1 MAALRLMT
9 FNVHL
14 PPAVVAVPPN
24 VEDTAV
30 EDAKAIAN
38 AIQNLPIRDRPDVIA
53 FNEVFHEKARD
64 TLISKLGKWPNV
76 IKKLDNGLL
85 PPEDSGLLLLSKFP
99 FLPLPTGNQH
109 EFEVF
114 ADETDTDQLAA
125 KGVAMV
131 RIGTPVSPTTIVFT
145 HMQASYDAANSEHEK
160 VRRKQFDQIV
170 SFLKSKLGSTTA
182 SWQNVV
188 LVGDLNVKGDPNATT
203 SEWNRL
209 FEPPGQHEFGTLFM
223 DGWREGMHPP
233 TSLAEKDPGFTNDNR
248 DTATLNRLDYQ
259 CFHRVVPL
267 TRQIVAHHLMTP
279 LRELSDHWSLLGRLQ
294 LFTKACTPATGVDV
308 LALTPVSVPVAGPA
322 QSPLRIAE
330 LKVGQVGGYQWAYVS
345 KPGTFSLF
353 LPPNFELAVFS
364 EEDLTHPVASVG
376 SIASAELS
384 PEVQAH
390 LKERG
395 MVPKGEVH
403 VTRKPSF
410 VRVRS
415 TTEGGTGDCPLAIL
429 EHRGDTP
436 ATAISLTPNLVVDP
450 QLPSGQKLGA
460 DDKCW
465 FKAEIS
471 KKFDEL
477 PYTSTFMLRNPDQK
491 IAQVVLRDA
500 ATNPIPGL
508 IISPSAAPE
517 IPTLA
522 TAASGTFFLTLARH
536 AITDT
541 KFTMEW
547 QSPLSFL
554 RLNDAISLHVDD
566 EAGSDWPGEDE
577 LELGLAIDSELL
589 LTDDWDNADAGED
602 WPDLSKKIRDA
613 VTTKLK
619 ALVSDIAFDSA
630 ITVEILKTDGISAH
644 GSAANFIDPLKPNDM
659 EVEVRQTVVT
669 ISDPLD
675 DGQVTFSC
683 TISKFPSGQA

>member
-1 MAALRLMT
+1 MAPLKLMT

-14 PPAVVAVPPN
+14 PPAVTAIPPN

-30 EDAKAIAN
+30 ADAKAIAI

-53 FNEVFHEKARD
+53 FNEVFHETARD
-64 TLISKLGKWPNV
+64 TLISKLGLWSNA

-99 FLPLPTGNQH
+99 FVNLPTGNQH

-114 ADETDTDQLAA
+114 QAETDTDQLAA

-131 RIGTPVSPTTIVFT
+131 RIETPIAPTTIVFT
-145 HMQASYDAANSEHEK
+145 HMQASYDADNSEHEK
-160 VRRKQFDQIV
+160 IRRKQFDQIV
-170 SFLKSKLGSTTA
+170 SFLKSKLGQTTA
-182 SWQNVV
+182 DWQNVV

-209 FEPPGQHEFGTLFM
+209 FEPPGQHEFGTLFT

-233 TSLAEKDPGFTNDNR
+233 TSLAEKDPGFTNDNP

-259 CFHRVVPL
+259 CFKRVDPR

-279 LRELSDHWSLLGRLQ
+279 LRGLSDHRSLLGRLQ

-308 LALTPVSVPVAGPA
+308 LALTPVSVPAAGPA
-322 QSPLRIAE
+322 QSPLRIVE
-330 LKVGQVGGYQWAYVS
+330 LTVGQLGGLQWAYVS

-364 EEDLTHPVASVG
+364 EEDLTHPLAPVG
-376 SIASAELS
+376 SIAAAELS
-384 PEVQAH
+384 PEIQAH

-403 VTRKPSF
+403 VARRPFF
-410 VRVRS
+410 VRVRAS
-415 TTEGGTGDCPLAIL
+415 TESITGACPLAVL

-436 ATAISLTPNLVVDP
+436 ATAIILTPNLVVDP

-465 FKAEIS
+465 FRADIP

-477 PYTSTFMLRNPDQK
+477 AYTSTFLLRNPDQK
-491 IAQVVLRDA
+491 LAQVILRDA
-500 ATNPIPGL
+500 ATNPVPGL
-508 IISPSAAPE
+508 IITPSAAEE

-522 TAASGTFFLTLARH
+522 NAASGTFFLTLARH
-536 AITDT
+536 SITDT

-554 RLNDAISLHVDD
+554 RLNEAISLHVDD
-566 EAGSDWPGEDE
+566 ETGPDWPGEDE
-577 LELGLAIDSELL
+577 LELGLGLDMEPLVS
-589 LTDDWDNADAGED
+589 DDWDDADTGED
-602 WPDLSKKIRDA
+602 WPDLAKKIRDA
-613 VTTKLK
+613 VTSKLK

-630 ITVEILKTDGISAH
+630 ISVEVLKTDGISAH
-644 GSAANFIDPLKPNDM
+644 GSAVGFIDPLKPNDM
-659 EVEVRQTVVT
+659 EIEVRKTVVT
-669 ISDPLD
+669 VTDPLG
-675 DGQVTFSC
+675 DGKLTFTC